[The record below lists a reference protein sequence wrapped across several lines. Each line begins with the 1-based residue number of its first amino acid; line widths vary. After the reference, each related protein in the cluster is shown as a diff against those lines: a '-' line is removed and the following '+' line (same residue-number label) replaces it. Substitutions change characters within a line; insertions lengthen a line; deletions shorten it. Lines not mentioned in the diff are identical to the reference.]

1 MVTSSSYNAVA
12 RAATRD
18 EVTMVTAGVATAA
31 VQMVEKETGV

>member
-1 MVTSSSYNAVA
+1 MVTSSSYNVVA

>member
-1 MVTSSSYNAVA
+1 MVTSSSYDAVA